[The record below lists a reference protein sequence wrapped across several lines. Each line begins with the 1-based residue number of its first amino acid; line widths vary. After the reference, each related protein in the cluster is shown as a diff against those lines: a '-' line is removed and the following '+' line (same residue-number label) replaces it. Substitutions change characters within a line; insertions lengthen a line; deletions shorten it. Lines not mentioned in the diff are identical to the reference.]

1 MTLFRLMSVSSIVE
15 VLCRFDIE
23 EEEEEEE
30 DGEDEEDE
38 DGRDGDGVRE
48 TGGNVSVSRDREGV
62 KESKYKRVSILAGLQ
77 NSAGTIDST
86 VIL

>member
-1 MTLFRLMSVSSIVE
+1 MTLLRLMSVSSIVE
-15 VLCRFDIE
+15 VLCRFDI

>member
-1 MTLFRLMSVSSIVE
+1 MTLLRLMSVSSIVE